1 MSNIQVIGIIAALIG
16 IGMFG
21 YLRSEKDEYAERKVS
36 IDSTEAKVALAMI
49 EKLAQSTNSLAQCI
63 SPKANPVIQQEL
75 IRTSIRLQEADSI
88 SLTQA
93 EWTGDYLKIQIQ
105 ALVNGKK
112 ATAYRFMLEAEA
124 EGRLKV
130 LGVQF

>member
-1 MSNIQVIGIIAALIG
+1 MRNAQIIGIIAAIIG
-16 IGMFG
+16 IGIFG

-36 IDSTEAKVALAMI
+36 IDSTEAKAALAMI

-63 SPKANPVIQQEL
+63 SPKANPVVQQEL
-75 IRTSIRLQEADSI
+75 IRTSIRLQEAASI

-105 ALVNGKK
+105 VLADGKK

-124 EGRLKV
+124 EDRLKL

>member
-1 MSNIQVIGIIAALIG
+1 MSNIQVIGIIAAIIG
-16 IGMFG
+16 IGIFG

-36 IDSTEAKVALAMI
+36 IDSTEAKAALAMI
-49 EKLAQSTNSLAQCI
+49 EKLVQSTNSLAQCI
-63 SPKANPVIQQEL
+63 SLKANPVVQQEL

-88 SLTQA
+88 SPTQA

-105 ALVNGKK
+105 ALVDGKK
-112 ATAYRFMLEAEA
+112 TSVYRFMLEAEA
-124 EGRLKV
+124 EGRLKI

>member
-1 MSNIQVIGIIAALIG
+1 
-16 IGMFG
+16 
-21 YLRSEKDEYAERKVS
+21 
-36 IDSTEAKVALAMI
+36 MI

-63 SPKANPVIQQEL
+63 SPKANPVVQQEL

-105 ALVNGKK
+105 ALVDGKK

-124 EGRLKV
+124 EDRLKL

>member
-124 EGRLKV
+124 EDRLKL

>member
-63 SPKANPVIQQEL
+63 SPKANPVMQQEL

>member
-1 MSNIQVIGIIAALIG
+1 MSNIQVIGIIAAIIG

-36 IDSTEAKVALAMI
+36 IDSTEAKAALAMI

-63 SPKANPVIQQEL
+63 SLKANPVVQQEL

-105 ALVNGKK
+105 ALVDGNK
-112 ATAYRFMLEAEA
+112 TSVYRFMLEAEA
-124 EGRLKV
+124 EDRLKI

>member
-1 MSNIQVIGIIAALIG
+1 MSNIQVIGIIAAIIG
-16 IGMFG
+16 IGIFG

-36 IDSTEAKVALAMI
+36 IDSTEAKAALAMI
-49 EKLAQSTNSLAQCI
+49 EKLVQSTNSLAQCI
-63 SPKANPVIQQEL
+63 SLKANPVVQQEL

-88 SLTQA
+88 SPTQA

-105 ALVNGKK
+105 ALVDGKK

-124 EGRLKV
+124 EDRLKI

>member
-36 IDSTEAKVALAMI
+36 IDSTEAKVALVMI

-63 SPKANPVIQQEL
+63 SPKANPVMQQEL